1 MVTEDLGDLC
11 GLDYDTAFFMRYGK
25 YPPPRERKKTAKF
38 EYFSNDF
45 ELDEELYNDF
55 KMSNFTEYFD
65 PAQTY
70 RYALYK

>member
-11 GLDYDTAFFMRYGK
+11 GLDYYTAYFMRYGK
-25 YPPPRERKKTAKF
+25 NPPPRKRNITVPQENWET
-38 EYFSNDF
+38 Y
-45 ELDEELYNDF
+45 ELGEELYDEF
-55 KMSNFTEYFD
+55 KMRNFREYFD

>member
-11 GLDYDTAFFMRYGK
+11 GLDYDTAYFMRYGK
-25 YPPPRERKKTAKF
+25 NPPPRERNITVPQEDWGA
-38 EYFSNDF
+38 Y
-45 ELDEELYNDF
+45 ELGEELYDEF
-55 KMSNFTEYFD
+55 KMSNFREYFD